1 MDSRCCLN
9 CVAVRRWVSGTI
21 VRPSDNANPERAGS
35 LVTTALHVFSIMVG
49 PGVLA
54 LPSAASWLGWVF
66 GPILLTL
73 FYVTCLLVSSM
84 LVSVYEV
91 RCLECFTSFLSGT
104 FRLCQHACGN
114 TDVKKRNVL
123 MIGWCR

>member
-1 MDSRCCLN
+1 MGRK
-9 CVAVRRWVSGTI
+9 VRRLADMCASKYNICG
-21 VRPSDNANPERAGS
+21 SDTNIPVVASATDVDLCCMAFSFVQCTSQCDMCHKHAGS

-73 FYVTCLLVSSM
+73 FYLICLLVSSM

-91 RCLECFTSFLSGT
+91 R
-104 FRLCQHACGN
+104 
-114 TDVKKRNVL
+114 RNV
-123 MIGWCR
+123 